1 MNIDKYREARR
12 QFILD
17 EAEKN
22 ARPWGCRKKQSKKM
36 TVPKEIRRKDII

>member
-22 ARPWGCRKKQSKKM
+22 ARPWGGYKKRRKKM
-36 TVPKEIRRKDII
+36 TAPKEIKRKDVI